1 MCELQK
7 ECQRMDLVISTEHI
21 YWPEI
26 ERKLHT
32 FVKDFNNKKLWSEQ
46 NKIKLQNK
54 VNLFCS
60 QGTGFQR
67 CLYKFVRHRFEEKTY
82 NPILTKIEF
91 DQFVGEITV
100 ICIYLDT
107 HYLRKHPRKKKTIKS
122 IKDAAEW
129 YWRTE

>member
-1 MCELQK
+1 MYELQK
-7 ECQRMDLVISTEHI
+7 ECQRMDMIISTEHI

-67 CLYKFVRHRFEEKTY
+67 CLYKYVRHRFEEKTY

-107 HYLRKHPRKKKTIKS
+107 YYLCKHPRKKKTIKS

-129 YWRTE
+129 YWCTE